1 MKLVD
6 QMMYVLG
13 AILFSESFQG
23 AHVHVSQQQ
32 FSTCFKYVHFPR
44 VGPHS
49 SPNRNLCPLPWH
61 HLPEEQK
68 LDLCYSIT
76 KFCNISLLSSL
87 WKGALNIL
95 SSFVL
100 CSLKVTTFIH
110 LLGVGLCI
118 YAIEQVWIQSP
129 DCRRQVSAFTVRVT
143 GIKFGSVFRL
153 GSEHFYL
160 LSHLIAFSPFPW
172 PFYTWPVC
180 SDGSNALTNA
190 FLIISYM
197 VQSSENQI
205 LYTRVGRPLEGH
217 VLTSLI
223 VIGRLM

>member
-1 MKLVD
+1 M
-6 QMMYVLG
+6 
-13 AILFSESFQG
+13 
-23 AHVHVSQQQ
+23 
-32 FSTCFKYVHFPR
+32 ST
-44 VGPHS
+44 
-49 SPNRNLCPLPWH
+49 PWH

-76 KFCNISLLSSL
+76 KFRNISLLSSL

-100 CSLKVTTFIH
+100 CSLKVITFIH

-143 GIKFGSVFRL
+143 GVKLGSVFRL

-160 LSHLIAFSPFPW
+160 LSHLTALSPFPW

-180 SDGSNALTNA
+180 SGGSNALTNA

-197 VQSSENQI
+197 VQRSENQI
-205 LYTRVGRPLEGH
+205 LYTQGWEDLWRV
-217 VLTSLI
+217 
-223 VIGRLM
+223 MF